1 MAYQAKRKGIYTE
14 DFELTEEDGTVVH
27 TLHVALDPDNMARKL
42 SEKHLEL
49 ARALRDVQ
57 DVRQGSTEEEKA
69 RGLEVLGRA
78 VTDLLEAVFGPE
90 DAETIIGFYDGR
102 YVEMCR
108 EVVPFITGVV
118 IPKVREMARD
128 NRKAV
133 LNSYNRSQRRLL
145 RRRKL

>member
-27 TLHVALDPDNMARKL
+27 TLHVALDPDNMAGKL

-69 RGLEVLGRA
+69 RGLEVLGQA

-128 NRKAV
+128 NKKAV
-133 LNSYNRSQRRLL
+133 LNSYNRRQRRQL

>member
-1 MAYQAKRKGIYTE
+1 MAYQAKRKGIFTE
-14 DFELTEEDGTVVH
+14 DFELTEEDGAVVH
-27 TLHVALDPDNMARKL
+27 TLHVALDPDNMAKKL
-42 SEKHLEL
+42 TEKHLEL
-49 ARALRDVQ
+49 VRALRDVQ
-57 DVRQGSTEEEKA
+57 GVRQSSSEEDKA
-69 RGLEVLGRA
+69 RSLEVLGRT

-90 DAETIIGFYDGR
+90 DAETIIRFYNGR

-118 IPKVREMARD
+118 IPKVRKMARD

>member
-1 MAYQAKRKGIYTE
+1 MAYQAKRKGIFTE
-14 DFELTEEDGTVVH
+14 DFELTEEDGAVVH
-27 TLHVALDPDNMARKL
+27 TLHVALDPDNMAKKL
-42 SEKHLEL
+42 TEKHLEL
-49 ARALRDVQ
+49 VRALRDVQ
-57 DVRQGSTEEEKA
+57 GVRQSSSEEDKA
-69 RGLEVLGRA
+69 RSLEVLGRT
-78 VTDLLEAVFGPE
+78 VTDLLEAAFGPE
-90 DAETIIGFYDGR
+90 DAETIIRFYNGR

-118 IPKVREMARD
+118 IPKVRKMARD